1 MSASNTKVR
10 GFTLIELM
18 VVVAIIGIL
27 AAIAIPQYQTFVHK
41 SQVQRVVGESGALKT
56 ALEACLLNGRF
67 NVGNPA
73 TTGNCDPQASGSSLQ
88 ATAGNAA
95 PTVANPWMSAGTGV
109 PQVSMSATTPSTVVA
124 TFGNLAGGPL
134 QSTPAGTVTWER
146 DLRGSW
152 SCRAANIDP
161 KYVSPA
167 CPL

>member
-1 MSASNTKVR
+1 MSASNTEVR

-18 VVVAIIGIL
+18 VVVAIVGIL
-27 AAIAIPQYQTFVHK
+27 AAIAIPQYQTFVYK

-56 ALEACLLNGRF
+56 ALETCLSSGRF

-73 TTGNCDPQASGSSLQ
+73 TAGNCDPQASGSSLQ

-95 PTVANPWMSAGTGV
+95 PTVADPWVSAGTGV
-109 PQVSMSATTPSTVVA
+109 PQVAMSATTPSTIVA

-134 QSTPAGTVTWER
+134 QGTPAGTVTWER

-152 SCRAANIDP
+152 SCRVANIDP
-161 KYVSPA
+161 KYVSSA